1 MDIKQCRYFIAIAE
15 EKQITAA
22 ARRLHMAQ
30 PPLSQQLKLM
40 EEELGVILF
49 ERKGRMMELTQAGR
63 SFYDYAVT
71 LTKYMEEAVMEMQS
85 FRHGIRGKLAIGIN
99 TISDRL
105 IPQALQQFRTTHPQV
120 TYKIQQNESAQ
131 LCRLLEDGKV
141 ELACVRM
148 PVQTERYEVLHLPQ
162 EPLFYI
168 SSTPLDSPT
177 EMGPGVE
184 MGTYF
189 EQLTGIPLLLPS
201 TEGLGMFELIL
212 DKFREHQVTPSI
224 MGECSD
230 INMLLEPGPTR
241 LRQFH
246 RASHGTTAISRAPI
260 PRISYPGSAFH
271 GWLGA
276 GLVAEPLSV
285 QACTTLCTTGSG
297 NASRGVKGYK
307 QKTAALPDY
316 IPVKLL
322 FHFMVKL

>member
-40 EEELGVILF
+40 EEELGVMLF

-85 FRHGIRGKLAIGIN
+85 FRDGIRGKLAIGIN

-131 LCRLLEDGKV
+131 LCRLLEDGVV

-168 SSTPLDSPT
+168 SSTLLDAPMKMSP
-177 EMGPGVE
+177 GRE

-189 EQLTGIPLLLPS
+189 NQLTGIPLLLPS

-230 INMLLEPGPTR
+230 INMLLELVR
-241 LRQFH
+241 LGFASSIVPHTVLQLYQEHPFH
-246 RASHGTTAISRAPI
+246 VY
-260 PRISYPGSAFH
+260 RIQDQHSTVGSALV
-271 GWLGA
+271 WLQNRYLSKPA
-276 GLVAEPLSV
+276 QHFVQLVQGMLPLV
-285 QACTTLCTTGSG
+285 
-297 NASRGVKGYK
+297 
-307 QKTAALPDY
+307 
-316 IPVKLL
+316 
-322 FHFMVKL
+322 

>member
-162 EPLFYI
+162 ERLFYI
-168 SSTPLDSPT
+168 SSTPLEHPS
-177 EMGPGVE
+177 EMELAAE

-230 INMLLEPGPTR
+230 INMLLELVR
-241 LRQFH
+241 LGFASSIVPHTVLQLYQEHPFH
-246 RASHGTTAISRAPI
+246 VYCIQDQHSTV
-260 PRISYPGSAFH
+260 GSALV
-271 GWLGA
+271 WLQNRYLSKPA
-276 GLVAEPLSV
+276 QHFVQLV
-285 QACTTLCTTGSG
+285 QDM
-297 NASRGVKGYK
+297 
-307 QKTAALPDY
+307 LP
-316 IPVKLL
+316 V
-322 FHFMVKL
+322 

>member
-71 LTKYMEEAVMEMQS
+71 LTKYMEEALMEMQS
-85 FRHGIRGKLAIGIN
+85 FRHGIRGKLSIGIN

-131 LCRLLEDGKV
+131 LCRLLDDGKV

-177 EMGPGVE
+177 EMTPGAE
-184 MGTYF
+184 MRTYF
-189 EQLTGIPLLLPS
+189 KQLTGIPLLLPS

-212 DKFREHQVTPSI
+212 DKFRERQVTPSI

-230 INMLLEPGPTR
+230 INMLLELVR
-241 LRQFH
+241 LGFASSIVPHTVLQLYQEHPFH
-246 RASHGTTAISRAPI
+246 VY
-260 PRISYPGSAFH
+260 RIQDQHSTVGSALV
-271 GWLGA
+271 WLQNRYLSKPA
-276 GLVAEPLSV
+276 QHFVQLV
-285 QACTTLCTTGSG
+285 QGM
-297 NASRGVKGYK
+297 
-307 QKTAALPDY
+307 LP
-316 IPVKLL
+316 VL
-322 FHFMVKL
+322 

>member
-162 EPLFYI
+162 ERLFYI
-168 SSTPLDSPT
+168 SSTPLEHPS
-177 EMGPGVE
+177 EMELGAE

-212 DKFREHQVTPSI
+212 DRFREHQVTPSI

-230 INMLLEPGPTR
+230 INMLLELVR
-241 LRQFH
+241 LGFASSIVPHTVLQLYQEHPFH
-246 RASHGTTAISRAPI
+246 VY
-260 PRISYPGSAFH
+260 RIQDQHSTVGSALV
-271 GWLGA
+271 WLQNRYLSKSA
-276 GLVAEPLSV
+276 QHFVQLV
-285 QACTTLCTTGSG
+285 Q
-297 NASRGVKGYK
+297 
-307 QKTAALPDY
+307 DM
-316 IPVKLL
+316 IPV
-322 FHFMVKL
+322 V

>member
-40 EEELGVILF
+40 EEELGVMLF

-85 FRHGIRGKLAIGIN
+85 FQHGIRGKLAIGIN

-148 PVQTERYEVLHLPQ
+148 PVQTARYEVLHLPQ

-168 SSTPLDSPT
+168 SATPLVNSTDMLP
-177 EMGPGVE
+177 EAE
-184 MGTYF
+184 MGTCF

-212 DKFREHQVTPSI
+212 DKFREHHVTPSI

-230 INMLLEPGPTR
+230 INMLLELIR
-241 LRQFH
+241 LGFASSIVPHTVLQLYQEHPFH
-246 RASHGTTAISRAPI
+246 VYRLQDQHSTV
-260 PRISYPGSAFH
+260 GSALV
-271 GWLGA
+271 WLQNRYLSKPA
-276 GLVAEPLSV
+276 QHFVQLV
-285 QACTTLCTTGSG
+285 QGM
-297 NASRGVKGYK
+297 
-307 QKTAALPDY
+307 LP
-316 IPVKLL
+316 V
-322 FHFMVKL
+322 V

>member
-177 EMGPGVE
+177 ELGLGAE

-212 DKFREHQVTPSI
+212 DKFREHLVTPSI

-230 INMLLEPGPTR
+230 INMLLELVR
-241 LRQFH
+241 LGFASSIVPHTVLQLYHEHPFH
-246 RASHGTTAISRAPI
+246 VY
-260 PRISYPGSAFH
+260 RIQDQHSTVGSALV
-271 GWLGA
+271 WLQNRYLSKPA
-276 GLVAEPLSV
+276 QHFVQLV
-285 QACTTLCTTGSG
+285 QGM
-297 NASRGVKGYK
+297 
-307 QKTAALPDY
+307 LP
-316 IPVKLL
+316 V
-322 FHFMVKL
+322 

>member
-85 FRHGIRGKLAIGIN
+85 FRHGIRGKLSIGIN

-177 EMGPGVE
+177 EMTPGAE
-184 MGTYF
+184 MRTYF
-189 EQLTGIPLLLPS
+189 NQLTGIPLLLPS

-230 INMLLEPGPTR
+230 INMLLELVR
-241 LRQFH
+241 LGFASSIVPHTVLQLYHEHPFH
-246 RASHGTTAISRAPI
+246 VY
-260 PRISYPGSAFH
+260 RIQDQHSTVGSALV
-271 GWLGA
+271 WLQNRYLSKPA
-276 GLVAEPLSV
+276 QHFVQLV
-285 QACTTLCTTGSG
+285 QGM
-297 NASRGVKGYK
+297 
-307 QKTAALPDY
+307 LP
-316 IPVKLL
+316 V
-322 FHFMVKL
+322 V

>member
-105 IPQALQQFRTTHPQV
+105 IPQALQQFRTTHPEV

-177 EMGPGVE
+177 ELGLGAE

-230 INMLLEPGPTR
+230 INMLLELVR
-241 LRQFH
+241 LGFASSIVPHTVLQLYQEHPFH
-246 RASHGTTAISRAPI
+246 VY
-260 PRISYPGSAFH
+260 RIQDQHSTVGSALV
-271 GWLGA
+271 WLQNRYLSKPA
-276 GLVAEPLSV
+276 QHFVQLV
-285 QACTTLCTTGSG
+285 QGM
-297 NASRGVKGYK
+297 
-307 QKTAALPDY
+307 LP
-316 IPVKLL
+316 V
-322 FHFMVKL
+322 V

>member
-1 MDIKQCRYFIAIAE
+1 LLAFYTNYIYIAGKGDNHLDIKQCRYFIAIAE

-105 IPQALQQFRTTHPQV
+105 IPQALQQFRTTHPEV

-177 EMGPGVE
+177 ELGLGAE

-230 INMLLEPGPTR
+230 INMLLELVR
-241 LRQFH
+241 LGFASSIVPHTVLQLYQEHPFH
-246 RASHGTTAISRAPI
+246 VY
-260 PRISYPGSAFH
+260 RIQDQHSTVGSALV
-271 GWLGA
+271 WLQNRYLSKPA
-276 GLVAEPLSV
+276 QHFVQLV
-285 QACTTLCTTGSG
+285 QGM
-297 NASRGVKGYK
+297 
-307 QKTAALPDY
+307 LP
-316 IPVKLL
+316 V
-322 FHFMVKL
+322 V

>member
-177 EMGPGVE
+177 EMGVGAE

-230 INMLLEPGPTR
+230 INMLLELVR
-241 LRQFH
+241 LGFASSIVPHTVLQLYQEHPFH
-246 RASHGTTAISRAPI
+246 VY
-260 PRISYPGSAFH
+260 RIQDQHSTVGSALV
-271 GWLGA
+271 WLQNRYLSKPA
-276 GLVAEPLSV
+276 QHFVQLV
-285 QACTTLCTTGSG
+285 QGM
-297 NASRGVKGYK
+297 
-307 QKTAALPDY
+307 LPV
-316 IPVKLL
+316 I
-322 FHFMVKL
+322 

>member
-148 PVQTERYEVLHLPQ
+148 PVQTKRYEVLHLPQ

-177 EMGPGVE
+177 EMGVGAE

-230 INMLLEPGPTR
+230 INMLLELVR
-241 LRQFH
+241 LGFASSIVPHTVLQLYQEHPFH
-246 RASHGTTAISRAPI
+246 VY
-260 PRISYPGSAFH
+260 RIQDQHSTVGSALV
-271 GWLGA
+271 WLQNRYLSKPA
-276 GLVAEPLSV
+276 QHFVQLV
-285 QACTTLCTTGSG
+285 QGM
-297 NASRGVKGYK
+297 
-307 QKTAALPDY
+307 LP
-316 IPVKLL
+316 V
-322 FHFMVKL
+322 V

>member
-177 EMGPGVE
+177 EMGPGAE

-230 INMLLEPGPTR
+230 INMLLELVR
-241 LRQFH
+241 LGF
-246 RASHGTTAISRAPI
+246 ASSIVPHTVLQLYHEHPFYVY
-260 PRISYPGSAFH
+260 RIQDQHSTVGSALV
-271 GWLGA
+271 WLQNRYLSKPA
-276 GLVAEPLSV
+276 QHFVQLVQGMLPLV
-285 QACTTLCTTGSG
+285 
-297 NASRGVKGYK
+297 
-307 QKTAALPDY
+307 
-316 IPVKLL
+316 
-322 FHFMVKL
+322 

>member
-1 MDIKQCRYFIAIAE
+1 
-15 EKQITAA
+15 
-22 ARRLHMAQ
+22 MAQ

-71 LTKYMEEAVMEMQS
+71 LTKYMEEALMEMQS
-85 FRHGIRGKLAIGIN
+85 FRHGIRGKLSIGIN

-131 LCRLLEDGKV
+131 LCRLLDDGKV

-177 EMGPGVE
+177 EMTPGAE
-184 MGTYF
+184 MRTYF
-189 EQLTGIPLLLPS
+189 KQLTGIPLLLPS

-212 DKFREHQVTPSI
+212 DKFREHQVTPPSWVSAQTLICCWSWSDSASPVLSCLTRYYSYITSTHFTYIAFRISI
-224 MGECSD
+224 
-230 INMLLEPGPTR
+230 PR
-241 LRQFH
+241 LVRH
-246 RASHGTTAISRAPI
+246 WSGCRTAICPSL
-260 PRISYPGSAFH
+260 H
-271 GWLGA
+271 N
-276 GLVAEPLSV
+276 
-285 QACTTLCTTGSG
+285 TLC
-297 NASRGVKGYK
+297 NWSRVCFPWCKR
-307 QKTAALPDY
+307 L
-316 IPVKLL
+316 
-322 FHFMVKL
+322 

>member
-177 EMGPGVE
+177 EMGVGAE

-230 INMLLEPGPTR
+230 INMLLELVR
-241 LRQFH
+241 LGFASSIVPHTVLQLYQEHPFH
-246 RASHGTTAISRAPI
+246 VY
-260 PRISYPGSAFH
+260 RIQDQHSTVGSALV
-271 GWLGA
+271 WLQNRYLSKPA
-276 GLVAEPLSV
+276 QHFVQLV
-285 QACTTLCTTGSG
+285 QGM
-297 NASRGVKGYK
+297 
-307 QKTAALPDY
+307 LP
-316 IPVKLL
+316 V
-322 FHFMVKL
+322 V

>member
-15 EKQITAA
+15 EKQITAMT
-22 ARRLHMAQ
+22 RRLHMAQ
-30 PPLSQQLKLM
+30 PPLSQRLKLM

-49 ERKGRMMELTQAGR
+49 ERKGRMMELTQAGL

-105 IPQALQQFRTTHPQV
+105 IPQTLQQFRTTHPQV

-148 PVQTERYEVLHLPQ
+148 PVQTERYEVPHLPQ

-189 EQLTGIPLLLPS
+189 GLTYRYPS
-201 TEGLGMFELIL
+201 TASKHRRTRYVRANFG
-212 DKFREHQVTPSI
+212 QVS
-224 MGECSD
+224 G
-230 INMLLEPGPTR
+230 
-241 LRQFH
+241 
-246 RASHGTTAISRAPI
+246 ASGYPLHHG
-260 PRISYPGSAFH
+260 
-271 GWLGA
+271 
-276 GLVAEPLSV
+276 
-285 QACTTLCTTGSG
+285 
-297 NASRGVKGYK
+297 
-307 QKTAALPDY
+307 
-316 IPVKLL
+316 
-322 FHFMVKL
+322 

>member
-1 MDIKQCRYFIAIAE
+1 LDIKQCRYFIAIAE

-105 IPQALQQFRTTHPQV
+105 IPQALQQFRTTHPEV

-177 EMGPGVE
+177 ELGLGAE

-230 INMLLEPGPTR
+230 INMLLELVR
-241 LRQFH
+241 LGFASSIVPHTVLQLYQEHPFH
-246 RASHGTTAISRAPI
+246 VY
-260 PRISYPGSAFH
+260 RIQDQHSTVGSALV
-271 GWLGA
+271 WLQNRYLSKPA
-276 GLVAEPLSV
+276 QHFVQLV
-285 QACTTLCTTGSG
+285 QGM
-297 NASRGVKGYK
+297 
-307 QKTAALPDY
+307 LP
-316 IPVKLL
+316 V
-322 FHFMVKL
+322 V

>member
-99 TISDRL
+99 TISDRV

-177 EMGPGVE
+177 EMGVGAE

-230 INMLLEPGPTR
+230 INMLLELVR
-241 LRQFH
+241 LGFASSIVPHTVLQLYQEHPFH
-246 RASHGTTAISRAPI
+246 VY
-260 PRISYPGSAFH
+260 RIQDQHSTVGSALV
-271 GWLGA
+271 WLQNRYLSKPA
-276 GLVAEPLSV
+276 QHFVQLV
-285 QACTTLCTTGSG
+285 QGM
-297 NASRGVKGYK
+297 
-307 QKTAALPDY
+307 LP
-316 IPVKLL
+316 V
-322 FHFMVKL
+322 V